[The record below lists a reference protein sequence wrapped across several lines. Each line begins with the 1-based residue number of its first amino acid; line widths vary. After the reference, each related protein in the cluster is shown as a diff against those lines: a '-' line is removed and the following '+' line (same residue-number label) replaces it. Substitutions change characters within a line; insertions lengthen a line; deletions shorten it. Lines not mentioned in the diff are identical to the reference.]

1 MPELSTLAALVRASR
16 LDARALNSSAVR
28 WTLFAPHN
36 AGARVR
42 LSAPLS
48 APPTRALTPHHVAAF
63 EAAESA
69 LGVDRDGLLRAAASA
84 SGALLLETHLVK
96 TALTAGTL
104 LAARA
109 VNASSG
115 VPLAVGGDLAS
126 GLRLEAPGSSAAVV
140 VPNVRAGK
148 AVLHVLDGAAS
159 LSHDATAAWHV
170 RC

>member
-16 LDARALNSSAVR
+16 LDARALNSSTVR
-28 WTLFAPHN
+28 WTLFAPRN
-36 AGARVR
+36 SGAPRHHFLHR
-42 LSAPLS
+42 
-48 APPTRALTPHHVAAF
+48 PTLALTPRHVAAF

-84 SGALLLETHLVK
+84 SGALLLETHMVK
-96 TALTAGTL
+96 RALTAGTL

-159 LSHDATAAWHV
+159 LSHDATAARPV